1 MNSKCHRIREMM
13 LVNKSICETFPKLL
27 YYMSARKCVSA

>member
-1 MNSKCHRIREMM
+1 M
-13 LVNKSICETFPKLL
+13 LVNKLICETFPKLL

>member
-1 MNSKCHRIREMM
+1 M

>member
-1 MNSKCHRIREMM
+1 MM
-13 LVNKSICETFPKLL
+13 LVNKLICETFPKLL